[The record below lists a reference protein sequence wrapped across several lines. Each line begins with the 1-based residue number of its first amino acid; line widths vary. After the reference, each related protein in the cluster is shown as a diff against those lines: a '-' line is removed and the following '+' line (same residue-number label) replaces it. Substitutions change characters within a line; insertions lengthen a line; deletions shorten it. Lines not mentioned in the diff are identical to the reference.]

1 MRTIKFYNQYHLGD
15 CIYHIHYLIN
25 CLKINDDIEFI
36 FYINPDYINELNQHL
51 GKYKDKIKL
60 MNIQL
65 ANKDSYNSWIQY
77 ENRFGD
83 YMNNNNNSKMNDFYS
98 IFFDLISNDLNIENP
113 IKIIS
118 NWNKYSIKTP

>member
-1 MRTIKFYNQYHLGD
+1 
-15 CIYHIHYLIN
+15 
-25 CLKINDDIEFI
+25 
-36 FYINPDYINELNQHL
+36 
-51 GKYKDKIKL
+51 

-98 IFFDLISNDLNIENP
+98 IFFDLIAR
-113 IKIIS
+113 
-118 NWNKYSIKTP
+118 